1 MIGLNQSLCV
11 CNGSLGVS
19 LEVMNHCDCSFN
31 KQSYFSL
38 EPGVRVWQVAHNR
51 KITFKEDNLTKNEGQ
66 RCEGWAGDP
75 EKARFLQ

>member
-66 RCEGWAGDP
+66 RYEGWAGDP